1 MANVVA
7 TSMEAEGSTPLKT
20 LFQQHDKLK
29 IVWYNKLIENDIDYD
44 DLIQSEDQD
53 LRGMLKEDCELK
65 NTAVTRIINIIR
77 DIPESR
83 IYKNAHG
90 VKVSIVSKEE
100 DEAVLKIKKQSSKI
114 NDVMINI
121 TNITK
126 TFDENIKSY
135 ENIINNKCDKMI
147 DVINIRRS
155 ELLGDL
161 KRISETKRLRQNTY
175 HQSQIQYINNN
186 TMIPMSTCASIK
198 LMQSC
203 STLTSD
209 SISSVVINNDIENV
223 YQSGNIVLQKK

>member
-1 MANVVA
+1 MANFVA

-114 NDVMINI
+114 NDVMI
-121 TNITK
+121 
-126 TFDENIKSY
+126 
-135 ENIINNKCDKMI
+135 
-147 DVINIRRS
+147 
-155 ELLGDL
+155 
-161 KRISETKRLRQNTY
+161 
-175 HQSQIQYINNN
+175 
-186 TMIPMSTCASIK
+186 
-198 LMQSC
+198 
-203 STLTSD
+203 
-209 SISSVVINNDIENV
+209 
-223 YQSGNIVLQKK
+223 

>member
-161 KRISETKRLRQNTY
+161 KRISETKNNKLLNQYNILRERMKELDAFYNKTQN
-175 HQSQIQYINNN
+175 
-186 TMIPMSTCASIK
+186 MF
-198 LMQSC
+198 
-203 STLTSD
+203 
-209 SISSVVINNDIENV
+209 VDITIDRN
-223 YQSGNIVLQKK
+223 KRKM